1 MNHPPRSDQ
10 VDGPAVEGS
19 SEQAGSSRRGFIK
32 GGLGVA
38 GFAAASA
45 ILAACGE
52 GDGAAPTTK
61 TSSESDIAA
70 EPTKTTAAKSSNTE
84 PTKTTAAKSSNT
96 EPAKTTAAKSSSAK
110 PTKTTAAEPDA
121 ATEPLTTSAAP
132 VTTTTASDTVAIT
145 TQGPRIEWQMA
156 TSWPAALVALFGSAQ
171 FFAEKVGELTGGR
184 FKIYPRP
191 AGEIVGGLEVL
202 QAVRDLG
209 VEMGHTASYYY
220 VGISPVQQFGT
231 TVPFGLNQRQQNA
244 WLYGTFDNQGRQSG
258 IEILNEFYAAEHGI
272 IAFPGGGTGC
282 QMGGWFTKEINT
294 VDDLN
299 GLKMRIPG
307 LAGRVLE
314 NLGGEQV
321 TLAGGQ
327 ILQAI
332 QTGAVDGA
340 EFVGPTDDLL
350 LGLDQF
356 QGDLFY
362 YHPGWWEP
370 GTTLEVQI
378 SLERW
383 NELPREYQVAIQVA
397 AAYADANT
405 MATYD
410 VLNQRDLRVVKRFAQ
425 TREFSPELMA
435 AFKVET
441 ENVLDGVAA
450 NDRNFARILGP
461 WREFRDGI
469 AEWHGL
475 AERSFLS
482 QQTQI

>member
-1 MNHPPRSDQ
+1 MTQ
-10 VDGPAVEGS
+10 EEGS
-19 SEQAGSSRRGFIK
+19 TTTDGTAADMILDETDSSGLARRGFIK

-45 ILAACGE
+45 ILAACGDDDE
-52 GDGAAPTTK
+52 EAPAPTATDAP
-61 TSSESDIAA
+61 EAA
-70 EPTKTTAAKSSNTE
+70 E
-84 PTKTTAAKSSNT
+84 
-96 EPAKTTAAKSSSAK
+96 
-110 PTKTTAAEPDA
+110 
-121 ATEPLTTSAAP
+121 
-132 VTTTTASDTVAIT
+132 TTTTAAPEPTDTVAVT
-145 TQGPRIEWQMA
+145 AQGPELEWQMA
-156 TSWPAALVALFGSAQ
+156 TSWPTALVTLFGSAQ
-171 FFAEKVGELTGGR
+171 YFAQRVGELTGGR
-184 FKIYPRP
+184 FVIHPRP

-202 QAVRDLG
+202 QTVRDLG

-231 TVPFGLNQRQQNA
+231 AVPFGLNQRQQNA
-244 WLYGTFDNQGRQSG
+244 WLYGTFDNEDRRSG
-258 IEILNEFYAAEHGI
+258 IDMLNEFYAAEHGI
-272 IAFPGGGTGC
+272 IAFPGGATGC
-282 QMGGWFTKEINT
+282 QMGGWFTNEINT

-321 TLAGGQ
+321 TLAGGE

-332 QTGAVDGA
+332 QTGAIDGA
-340 EFVGPTDDLL
+340 EFVGPTDDLI
-350 LGLDQF
+350 LGLNEF

-370 GTTLEVQI
+370 GTALEVQI

-383 NELPREYQVAIQVA
+383 NELPPEYQAAIQCA
-397 AAYADANT
+397 AADANMRT

-410 VLNQRDLRVVKRFAQ
+410 VLNQRDLQTVKGFAQ
-425 TREFSPELMA
+425 IREFSPELMA
-435 AFKVET
+435 AFKAET
-441 ENVLDGVAA
+441 ENVLDSVAA
-450 NDRNFARILGP
+450 DDENFARILGP

-482 QQTQI
+482 QQTQV

>member
-1 MNHPPRSDQ
+1 MVEQQASNHGGILMTQEASSAPTDGDA
-10 VDGPAVEGS
+10 VDSILDEANS
-19 SEQAGSSRRGFIK
+19 SSLARRGFIK

-38 GFAAASA
+38 GFAAASS
-45 ILAACGE
+45 ILAACGDDAE
-52 GDGAAPTTK
+52 EAPAPTATDAP
-61 TSSESDIAA
+61 EAA
-70 EPTKTTAAKSSNTE
+70 E
-84 PTKTTAAKSSNT
+84 
-96 EPAKTTAAKSSSAK
+96 
-110 PTKTTAAEPDA
+110 
-121 ATEPLTTSAAP
+121 
-132 VTTTTASDTVAIT
+132 TTTTAAPEPTDTVAVT
-145 TQGPRIEWQMA
+145 AQGPELEWQMA
-156 TSWPAALVALFGSAQ
+156 TSWPTALVTLFGSAQ
-171 FFAEKVGELTGGR
+171 YFARRVGELTGGR
-184 FKIYPRP
+184 FVIHPRP

-202 QAVRDLG
+202 QTVRDLG

-231 TVPFGLNQRQQNA
+231 AVPFGLNQRQQNA
-244 WLYGTFDNQGRQSG
+244 WLYGTFDNEGRRSG
-258 IEILNEFYAAEHGI
+258 IDMLNEFYAAEHGI
-272 IAFPGGGTGC
+272 IAFPGGATGC
-282 QMGGWFTKEINT
+282 QMGGWFTNEINT

-321 TLAGGQ
+321 TLAGGE

-332 QTGAVDGA
+332 QTGAIDGA
-340 EFVGPTDDLL
+340 EFVGPTDDLI
-350 LGLDQF
+350 LGLNEF

-370 GTTLEVQI
+370 GTALEVQI

-383 NELPREYQVAIQVA
+383 NELPPEYQAAIQCA
-397 AAYADANT
+397 AADANMRT

-410 VLNQRDLRVVKRFAQ
+410 VLNQRDLQTVKGFAQ
-425 TREFSPELMA
+425 IREFSPELMA
-435 AFKVET
+435 AFKAET
-441 ENVLDGVAA
+441 ENVLDSVAA
-450 NDRNFARILGP
+450 DDENFARILGP

-482 QQTQI
+482 QQTQV